1 MVLPYIQG
9 DVLDLGCGVSR
20 IPKYLNTDSKY
31 VGVEISTKFIEWL
44 KENYPHYTFY
54 QCDLENDRLNLNSQF
69 DTVLMI
75 AVLEH
80 LHNPDNILKQISSL
94 LKPDGKLVMTT
105 PTPLGG
111 KIHSIGARIG
121 LFYKEA
127 ADQHEGFYNRDQIST
142 LLSKYDLEIT
152 GFELFLSGGNQLVIC
167 QKR

>member
-20 IPKYLNTDSKY
+20 IPKYLKPGSKY

-54 QCDLENDRLNLNSQF
+54 QWDLENDQLNLNSQF

-80 LHNPDNILKQISSL
+80 LHNPDNILKQISSF

-111 KIHSIGARIG
+111 K
-121 LFYKEA
+121 
-127 ADQHEGFYNRDQIST
+127 ST
-142 LLSKYDLEIT
+142 LLEQDLVSST
-152 GFELFLSGGNQLVIC
+152 RKLSTSMKVFTTAIKSQC
-167 QKR
+167 C